1 MKNELKK
8 LLLTILA
15 IILLISVGT
24 SGYML
29 IEELSFLNSLYMTV
43 ITLSS
48 VGYSEVAPLSPYGKI
63 FTIFV
68 ILSGITIFL
77 YLLGII
83 TTIMLEG
90 FFVNYIKGVKMKK
103 LINNLENH
111 TIIVGYGRTGEN
123 LVDLFIKNNSPF
135 VLIEKNPEDLDR
147 FKIKY
152 PLKSYLYILGD
163 ATEDQTLIDAG
174 IKKASTFIPVLSN
187 DADNLFTTMSAKFL
201 NHTLNI
207 VARVNDNNNNAK
219 LKKAGANVVLSPH
232 EVTAKRLYNLATENN
247 ILTFSDLMDNYQNT
261 KDLTLARIKVHHF
274 SNLINKNLIELEI
287 PKKTGLIIIGIAHET
302 TVNFNPKPSTVI
314 ESGNTLVVMGTP
326 AQIRE
331 LENIC

>member
-287 PKKTGLIIIGIAHET
+287 PKKTGLIIIGIAHENI
-302 TVNFNPKPSTVI
+302 VNFNPKPSSVI
-314 ESGNTLVVMGTP
+314 EAGNTLVVMGTP

>member
-15 IILLISVGT
+15 IILLISLGT
-24 SGYML
+24 SGYMF
-29 IEELSFLNSLYMTV
+29 IEDLSFLNSLYMTV

-48 VGYSEVAPLSPYGKI
+48 VGYSEVAPLSPQGKI

-68 ILSGITIFL
+68 ILSGITLFL

-83 TTIMLEG
+83 TSIMLEG

-103 LINNLENH
+103 LINTLENH

-135 VLIEKNPEDLDR
+135 VLIEKSAEELDR
-147 FKIKY
+147 FKIKH
-152 PLKSYLYILGD
+152 PLKNYLYICGD
-163 ATEDQTLIDAG
+163 ATDDQTLIDAG
-174 IKKASTFIPVLSN
+174 IKKASTLIPVLSN

-201 NHTLNI
+201 NHSLNI

-219 LKKAGANVVLSPH
+219 LKKAGATVVLSPH

-247 ILTFSDLMDNYQNT
+247 ILTFTDLMDNYQNT
-261 KDLTLARIKVHHF
+261 KDLTLAKIKVHHT
-274 SNLINKNLIELEI
+274 SNLVNKNLIELEI
-287 PKKTGLIIIGIAHET
+287 PKKTGLIIIGIAHEHT
-302 TVNFNPKPSTVI
+302 INFNPKSSSVI

-326 AQIRE
+326 SQIKS
-331 LENIC
+331 LENMC

>member
-8 LLLTILA
+8 LILTILA
-15 IILLISVGT
+15 IILLISIGT
-24 SGYML
+24 TGYMF
-29 IEELSFLNSLYMTV
+29 IEDLSFLNSLYMTV

-77 YLLGII
+77 YLLGIV
-83 TTIMLEG
+83 TTIILEG
-90 FFVNYIKGVKMKK
+90 VFINYIKGVKMKK

-123 LVDLFIKNNSPF
+123 LVDLFIKNNTPF
-135 VLIEKNPEDLDR
+135 VLIEKNPEDIDR
-147 FKIKY
+147 FKIKH
-152 PLKSYLYILGD
+152 PLKSHFYICGD
-163 ATEDQTLIDAG
+163 ATDDQTLIDAG
-174 IKKASTFIPVLSN
+174 IKKAATFIPVLSN

-261 KDLTLARIKVHHF
+261 KDLTLAKIKVHH
-274 SNLINKNLIELEI
+274 SSPLINKNLIELEI
-287 PKKTGLIIIGIAHET
+287 PKKTGLIIIGIAHEHI
-302 TVNFNPKPSTVI
+302 VNFNPKPSTII

-326 AQIRE
+326 TQIKE